1 MLCLPYG
8 NKVCLEMKCGKK
20 HASEVTRNP
29 TYRPDVSRSFCVF
42 VNTTLHSVT
51 LVSVG
56 HFRSIRAYMVPRRGN
71 SGEVQRRGNNGERNL
86 ALPSSIVTW
95 DTGRCGACAHLG
107 RPRTGLVPRGWWPG
121 GVTAVGTVS
130 RVYLEWMRLRW
141 TGEGGRGSRAAV
153 NDGLGVGR
161 LMSAWWGESR

>member
-1 MLCLPYG
+1 MSSKQSLDRLLAPQSQPIATLLTHPSPG
-8 NKVCLEMKCGKK
+8 TAVIF
-20 HASEVTRNP
+20 
-29 TYRPDVSRSFCVF
+29 FCVLH
-42 VNTTLHSVT
+42 TRDTLT
-51 LVSVG
+51 L
-56 HFRSIRAYMVPRRGN
+56 FRSIRAYMVPRRGN